1 MRPRVLLTVLG
12 SFVFALGLQSIRAAA
27 ATIPAGAAFNV
38 RTLQTVAAD
47 SAWPGMRVRAVV
59 DDAIFDVYGH
69 VVIPRG
75 SPATLEVV
83 QVTRSSNMEGRDRV
97 AFRVLSIQTH
107 NRVYSVATNDVLF
120 RGPSE
125 GKKAARKILGG
136 AGIGA
141 LAGGIFGGGTGA
153 AIGAA
158 AGGTTGAVMS
168 GSGKEHLW
176 VPAETRMQFQL
187 NAPVHI
193 T

>member
-1 MRPRVLLTVLG
+1 
-12 SFVFALGLQSIRAAA
+12 
-27 ATIPAGAAFNV
+27 
-38 RTLQTVAAD
+38 
-47 SAWPGMRVRAVV
+47 MRVRAVV